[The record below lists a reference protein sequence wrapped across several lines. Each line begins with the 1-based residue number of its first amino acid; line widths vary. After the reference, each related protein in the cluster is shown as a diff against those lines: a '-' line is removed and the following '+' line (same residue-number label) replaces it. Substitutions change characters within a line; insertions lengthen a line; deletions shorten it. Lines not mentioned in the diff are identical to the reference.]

1 MSHSL
6 AYTMIKTKAELT
18 RTSTCLLKSLK
29 RKYLENILVLTDLT
43 TSSCTFMEQK
53 SSATIP
59 TESMAFIFAD
69 SSTTFCN
76 KLALIFSWSKTRSY
90 ILISTTIWTWW
101 LRMETVWKGTTYWF
115 QLTTS
120 STCALIVVIFLTIA
134 TLKIRMTT

>member
-1 MSHSL
+1 
-6 AYTMIKTKAELT
+6 MIKTKAELT

-43 TSSCTFMEQK
+43 TVHQAVHLWNKK

-90 ILISTTIWTWW
+90 ILISTTI
-101 LRMETVWKGTTYWF
+101 
-115 QLTTS
+115 
-120 STCALIVVIFLTIA
+120 
-134 TLKIRMTT
+134 